1 MGYHFNLEMVT
12 QETDARILTLKHG
25 KTTYEY
31 REAVVIVITGRGFFK
46 IVNQC
51 SLQCNSSF
59 KTHSRGKKS
68 MGHLKLCN
76 QRRMHYIITAKAS
89 CQMSILRT
97 GWGYIGGARKK
108 ETKICFAASQRTER
122 RRNLKALTL
131 SFVFYVIPKC

>member
-12 QETDARILTLKHG
+12 QETDAHILTLKHG

-59 KTHSRGKKS
+59 KTHLRGKVKYGTPKTLQPTQS
-68 MGHLKLCN
+68 ALGLH
-76 QRRMHYIITAKAS
+76 
-89 CQMSILRT
+89 
-97 GWGYIGGARKK
+97 WGARKK
-108 ETKICFAASQRTER
+108 ETKVCFAASQRTER